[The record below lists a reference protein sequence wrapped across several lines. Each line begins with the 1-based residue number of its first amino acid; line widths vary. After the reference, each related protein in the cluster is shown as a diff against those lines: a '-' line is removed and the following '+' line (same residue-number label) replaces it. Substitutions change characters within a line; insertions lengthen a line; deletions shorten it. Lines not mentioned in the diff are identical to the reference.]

1 MKSGGLSSKNEVSNP
16 RRKVAFY
23 TLGCKLNFAETSTIS
38 RSFPEE
44 HFERVSPDSKADVY
58 VINTCT
64 VTDTADRKCRQA
76 IRKFIQR
83 SPEAVIAV
91 VGCYAQLR
99 PEAVSLIPGVDLIL
113 GNNEK
118 FDVVRYLETRTG
130 NKKPEIHLCGVLS
143 PDQFN
148 SSFSVGDRTR
158 SFLKIQDGCDYNCA
172 YCTIPMARGPS
183 RNEKIEVL
191 IREAERI
198 AGSGTREI
206 VLTGVNIGD
215 FGRSTGESL
224 TRLLEQLVKIPG
236 IERLRL
242 SSIEPNLITKEIIR
256 LTATEEKIL
265 PHFHIPLQSG
275 SDNVLKLMRRRYK
288 RDLFSSRI
296 LEIREA
302 IPLAGIG
309 VDVIVGFPGETDND
323 AEETYNFLRSLPVS
337 YLHVFNF
344 SERPGTPASE
354 MKGKVP
360 FQARDHR
367 SKKLISLS
375 REKHIRFSRLNIGTT
390 TRVLFEGS
398 RKNGRISGFTENY
411 LKVDYPW
418 DASLSGTIRTVRI
431 TGSDEKDNLII
442 ELTD

>member
-1 MKSGGLSSKNEVSNP
+1 M
-16 RRKVAFY
+16 AFF

-38 RSFPEE
+38 RSFPVEQ
-44 HFERVSPDSKADVY
+44 FERVSPNSRADVY

-83 SPEAVIAV
+83 SPEAIIAV

-99 PEAVSLIPGVDLIL
+99 PEVISSIPGVDLIL

-118 FDVVRYLETRTG
+118 FDVVKYLETRG
-130 NKKPEIHLCGVLS
+130 KSEKPVIHTCGSLS
-143 PDQFN
+143 PDQFF

-172 YCTIPMARGPS
+172 YCTIPIARGPS
-183 RNEKIEVL
+183 RNEEIEVL
-191 IREAERI
+191 LREAENI
-198 AGSGTREI
+198 AASGTREI

-215 FGRSTGESL
+215 FGKSSGESL
-224 TRLLEQLVKIPG
+224 SGLLEQLVKIRG
-236 IERLRL
+236 IERVRL
-242 SSIEPNLITKEIIR
+242 SSIEPNLITKDIIR
-256 LTATEEKIL
+256 LAATEEKIL

-275 SDNVLKLMRRRYK
+275 SDRVLKLMKRRYS
-288 RDLFSSRI
+288 RDLFESRV

-309 VDVIVGFPGETDND
+309 ADVIVGFPGETEND
-323 AEETYNFLRSLPVS
+323 SEDTYNFLSNLPLS

-344 SERPGTPASE
+344 SERPGTPAIKME
-354 MKGKVP
+354 GKVP
-360 FQARDHR
+360 FYARDQR

-375 REKHIRFSRLNIGTT
+375 KEKQSWFSRLNIGTRS
-390 TRVLFEGS
+390 RVLFEGN
-398 RKNGRISGFTENY
+398 RKNGMISGFTENY
-411 LKVDYPW
+411 LKVEYPW
-418 DASLSGTIRTVRI
+418 DVRLSGTIRTINI
-431 TGSDEKDNLII
+431 TGIDKNDNLII

>member
-1 MKSGGLSSKNEVSNP
+1 MSNP

-38 RSFPEE
+38 RSFPAEQ
-44 HFERVSPDSKADVY
+44 FERVSSDSKADVY

-76 IRKFIQR
+76 IRKFIHR

-99 PEAVSLIPGVDLIL
+99 PEAVSSIPGVDLIL

-118 FDVVRYLETRTG
+118 FDIVKYLESRTG
-130 NKKPEIHLCGVLS
+130 NNKPEVHLCGILS
-143 PDQFN
+143 PNHFT

-172 YCTIPMARGPS
+172 YCTIPLARGPS

-191 IREAERI
+191 LREAERI
-198 AGSGTREI
+198 AASGTNEI

-215 FGRSTGESL
+215 FGKSTGESL
-224 TRLLEQLVKIPG
+224 SRLLEQLVKIQG

-256 LTATEEKIL
+256 LVATERKIL

-275 SDNVLKLMRRRYK
+275 SDYVLKLMRRRYK
-288 RDLFSSRI
+288 RDLFSSRVF
-296 LEIREA
+296 EIREA
-302 IPLAGIG
+302 IPFAGIG
-309 VDVIVGFPGETDND
+309 ADVIVGFPGETDND
-323 AEETYNFLRSLPVS
+323 SEETYNFLRDLPLS

-344 SERPGTPASE
+344 SERPGTPASK
-354 MKGKVP
+354 MNGKVP
-360 FQARDHR
+360 FQTRDQR

-375 REKHIRFSRLNIGTT
+375 REKQIRFSRLNIGTT
-390 TRVLFEGS
+390 TRVLFEGNG
-398 RKNGRISGFTENY
+398 KNGKISGFTENY
-411 LKVDYPW
+411 LKVEYQW
-418 DASLSGTIRTVRI
+418 DARLSGTIRTVKI

-442 ELTD
+442 ELID

>member
-1 MKSGGLSSKNEVSNP
+1 MSNH

-44 HFERVSPDSKADVY
+44 QFEKVSPDSKADVY

-91 VGCYAQLR
+91 VGCYAQLH
-99 PEAVSLIPGVDLIL
+99 PEAVSSIPGVDLIL

-118 FDVVRYLETRTG
+118 FDVVRYLETRTDTET
-130 NKKPEIHLCGVLS
+130 PEIHSCSVLS
-143 PDQFN
+143 PDMFN

-158 SFLKIQDGCDYNCA
+158 SFLKIQDGCDYKCA
-172 YCTIPMARGPS
+172 YCTIPLARGPS
-183 RNEKIEVL
+183 RSEKIEVL
-191 IREAERI
+191 IREAKRI
-198 AGSGTREI
+198 ADSGTREI

-215 FGRSTGESL
+215 FGKSAGESL
-224 TRLLEQLVKIPG
+224 ERLLEQLVKIPG

-242 SSIEPNLITKEIIR
+242 SSIEPNLITSEIIR
-256 LTATEEKIL
+256 LTANEEKIL

-275 SDNVLKLMRRRYK
+275 SDKVLKLMRRRYK
-288 RDLFSSRI
+288 RDLFSSKV

-309 VDVIVGFPGETDND
+309 ADVIVGFPGETDCD
-323 AEETYNFLRSLPVS
+323 SEDTYNFLSKMPVS

-344 SERPGTPASE
+344 SERPGTPAGE
-354 MKGKVP
+354 MQGKIP
-360 FQARDHR
+360 FQIREQR

-375 REKHIRFSRLNIGTT
+375 REKQKRFSHLNIGTIT
-390 TRVLFEGS
+390 KVLFEGN
-398 RKNGRISGFTENY
+398 RKNGIISGFTENY
-411 LKVDYPW
+411 LKVEYPW
-418 DASLSGTIRTVRI
+418 DARLSGTIRKVRI
-431 TGSDEKDNLII
+431 SGSDENDNLII
-442 ELTD
+442 ELID